1 VSDLSHQ
8 LSEPIVVGADP
19 SPRRGTGEAQ
29 LTHLTQMENIFE
41 IVEYMPREFLGG
53 FELLVL
59 LALIYLTS
67 KVSSGRMCSV
77 PCRLSFIQ

>member
-1 VSDLSHQ
+1 
-8 LSEPIVVGADP
+8 
-19 SPRRGTGEAQ
+19 
-29 LTHLTQMENIFE
+29 MENIFE